1 MNENSIQ
8 KLSDFFQSFWPINI
22 KDKQSI
28 KENLYKEKIYT
39 KSQKS
44 LKITNTNK
52 ESFSNIQSI
61 NNIYNINNNTNN
73 IHINNINN
81 NNICHFQINKSPLMK
96 KSNIEKKIRPNKTQT
111 ISAHN
116 QNLNL
121 NLKNNEKQSH
131 KINLFIKKDMN
142 VEKLNDGDLK
152 YRNTQP
158 NFKLLKSTKFG
169 KLFDNQDCN
178 IFNDFSKKLT
188 NSAKNNINN
197 TNPNKI
203 KNKLD
208 IISIPCMNC
217 GNLIELDKIEKHSL
231 NCVKVSKDILSI
243 GLPNKEI
250 YNINYKLKKLNDY
263 MINIEKEE
271 KSNNMKYYITA
282 LKEYIEKTLNI
293 NKINVE
299 NIRELKNISKNFTM
313 LNIHKK
319 TNSLNFLILI
329 DRAMILIQEKIK
341 IFKNI
346 CKAENIRSSRTSLS
360 QKHESEFENRIN
372 NKKEELDKINLE
384 MQLEKIKVK
393 NLRNSISSK
402 SYNSLNNIFINNGNS
417 NNNNSSQN
425 SCSSL
430 EISFENNN
438 NETLE
443 NNSNSSKKNKKKLFF
458 REVVRIKFEKL
469 HNSHRG
475 QKIPLKMIWE
485 EAIKNNVHEN
495 NWESFILE
503 ELNNPKK
510 YDNIIRAK
518 KQKYHEMSIIN
529 EE

>member
-22 KDKQSI
+22 KDKQSH

-178 IFNDFSKKLT
+178 IFNDFSK
-188 NSAKNNINN
+188 
-197 TNPNKI
+197 
-203 KNKLD
+203 
-208 IISIPCMNC
+208 
-217 GNLIELDKIEKHSL
+217 
-231 NCVKVSKDILSI
+231 
-243 GLPNKEI
+243 
-250 YNINYKLKKLNDY
+250 
-263 MINIEKEE
+263 
-271 KSNNMKYYITA
+271 
-282 LKEYIEKTLNI
+282 
-293 NKINVE
+293 
-299 NIRELKNISKNFTM
+299 
-313 LNIHKK
+313 
-319 TNSLNFLILI
+319 
-329 DRAMILIQEKIK
+329 
-341 IFKNI
+341 
-346 CKAENIRSSRTSLS
+346 
-360 QKHESEFENRIN
+360 
-372 NKKEELDKINLE
+372 
-384 MQLEKIKVK
+384 
-393 NLRNSISSK
+393 
-402 SYNSLNNIFINNGNS
+402 
-417 NNNNSSQN
+417 
-425 SCSSL
+425 
-430 EISFENNN
+430 
-438 NETLE
+438 NE
-443 NNSNSSKKNKKKLFF
+443 
-458 REVVRIKFEKL
+458 
-469 HNSHRG
+469 
-475 QKIPLKMIWE
+475 
-485 EAIKNNVHEN
+485 
-495 NWESFILE
+495 
-503 ELNNPKK
+503 
-510 YDNIIRAK
+510 
-518 KQKYHEMSIIN
+518 
-529 EE
+529 